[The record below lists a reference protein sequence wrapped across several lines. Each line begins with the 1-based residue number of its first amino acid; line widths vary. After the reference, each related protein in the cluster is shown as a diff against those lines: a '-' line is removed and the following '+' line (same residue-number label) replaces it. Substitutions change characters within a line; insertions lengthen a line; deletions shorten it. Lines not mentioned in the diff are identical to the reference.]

1 MPGQI
6 KHVFNTDSELD
17 KAIRNGNYDMLSSQ
31 EAQARIEAT
40 RKAFTDKLS
49 TGAIYMPGQTTLAL
63 AAMSPGN
70 MLLPYAQDVLK
81 SQINSFGLST
91 ILKDSEIAT
100 NIKAQNIAGGRTP
113 SNLGEITELLN
124 VLRVERQNGESEE
137 NYKARISRAED
148 WGKLLEEFGA
158 DPNVSYFS
166 RGSVYQSGTA
176 DFDGDFMTLMVGETM
191 RAVVDMN
198 ELWSEA
204 LSSARKK
211 MEKEKGA
218 IDKSA
223 EDVKTEADEY
233 KSVGDD
239 VVQSFYDRAAIA
251 TNVMAQTNTQDASI
265 VNVNKKNK
273 EEIMRAAEMAIRNSE
288 SYNAASSIKEEHLA
302 EISQFDQAWT
312 KEIGKSFAPVLS
324 KMTGAVQNNDYDY
337 ATLLAE
343 GRAMPTIYDTNGMMS
358 ILTANAERSQGKGNY
373 TNLEAF
379 FGALQNQLGKGNNSA
394 QAQYLQKWYGVM
406 EQLYTGRAAYVSN
419 EDVAE
424 LEALMSR
431 YNDEMS
437 DSENTDEL
445 SKWRKYSESLAIL
458 KKRGLTE
465 ANLGLSENGQYILDH
480 GYHSTAWS
488 TDEANPE
495 YQAERQRLYE
505 MEERRKALGI
515 KNDPNTSINK
525 RATTTKFSITDLGN
539 FIRDPNKFVAQLQG
553 ILPADE
559 KTTESEFGTIM
570 HNAMEAWGNKRI
582 ESQNK
587 NEAGSDSAKQ
597 AAVDAG
603 LAKFDELI
611 SQARKDH
618 PELFNSSRDDLIK
631 TGRERLIE
639 SMGMLQDYKVIATEQ
654 RHKNAWDLPSDVD
667 QATAAT
673 DVVLQ
678 NKDGQIM
685 RLDYKSNGAH
695 NPLQAILYAALN
707 DRSNKGT
714 YEGSF
719 GKTLRTVL
727 LGGEGLNEDG
737 TSKTSTT
744 GYLNFNLKNPDG
756 GIKIDTQAYTA
767 EQGAKALAYYNEVAK
782 ILNVVTEQIKE
793 GKAVDYSSVRAALAK
808 ETAKYEGIE
817 GLNDDEEEEAPAES
831 TPPSQASKRKNKG
844 SSRKQK
850 RKNKRSDGDNPPSDQ
865 SGPGSYDGLPVHVIQ
880 DRYNRA
886 MEESYSFIERMNKEQ
901 NKNLDDEAKKI
912 SRFSHYDYELEQF
925 KTNYKGLKEQVSE
938 KDYKDLETQYLNA
951 KLANKQALNHAISGD
966 FIAASN
972 FLDNSVL
979 GNVNA
984 RNRSSLLEAVTNS
997 VQQAG
1002 LSFEYFSKK
1011 NGAKINGKEEWESS
1025 SDQAAYL
1032 KAVEKEKEMKE
1043 KREQFYKEYAESLDE
1058 TTSDLFAKQNGTDVP
1073 LHKYGQAIKNF
1084 KDSVNKQY
1092 EDLEKLYKAGG
1103 ISKDE
1108 YTTKKSAIDKLD
1120 SEQYAKLLS
1129 TEHDRQVDAELEKY
1143 ANLRKLG
1150 FGKTAGRTGLY
1161 GQSLDRYEAQA
1172 KQLEQINAGLNEKVI
1187 GLQGISATDERY
1199 EQAQID
1205 IKKYTKAIEENE
1217 AAIDKLTGTH
1227 AELSAGL
1234 NTVIAGVSRLTQ
1246 QFGRRL
1252 FQQAI
1257 NEAKRFVMEYNA
1269 SMTEIQAITMKT
1281 NAEMQSIRT
1290 GVVNKAINLRASTS
1304 EVADVTSALYRQGL
1318 SDAEVDSQ
1326 TDAIVKFATVAQI
1339 KTTTATK
1346 IITTALRN
1354 NLVGSAEEAMDA
1366 LVALG
1371 DSAATTA
1378 EEISKAMQKCA
1389 ASAKVAGVSYNE
1401 LNSMITVMTSM
1412 TQLSGQQ
1419 VGTALNTI
1427 FSRMRNVTMSG
1438 YSKEI
1443 NGETTTLNNVEK
1455 ALKIAGIEMR
1465 KGAGMDEFKSASEI
1479 LLEVAQKWNSMTD
1492 VQKAA
1497 VTSNLAQTRSA
1508 NMFNTLMEGLSED
1521 NGETFAKYLGLSGNS
1536 SGITQSKYEIM
1547 IESINARL
1555 KELRSTFDSFV
1566 LALEDDGVLTG
1577 VIEIGTTIL
1586 NGLKNVLTL
1595 GGKAIGTIG
1604 AITTAVVALGVAMAV
1619 VHSVSS
1625 PLSTL
1630 LGLLAGGA
1638 VVAGAGLLGSAIPSG
1653 SSSSRAAESSTKIS
1667 ELNTYVNNRNQQ
1679 SDTIRKY
1686 LKESDVL
1693 ANKYKDFSGSSK
1705 LSAKET
1711 KELEQNIKDLTTAL
1725 PSLNKNL
1732 DTTTN
1737 TLERWRKIVS
1747 EAKKSAG
1754 DFDKA
1759 TSDTALALAD
1769 EWAMSN
1775 FGMEY
1780 SHKLNDLKKSR
1791 TYSSV
1796 EVFKNA
1802 ANESYYGPQFGILN
1816 SSLGLI
1822 PEGSVGYNLEDAK
1835 KLGNIL
1841 LNFKNKN
1848 FLEGSPDRE
1857 SYISQVKTSLNEVLQ
1872 LAPSGLNM
1880 SPYVSGDKSMAEMFI
1895 DDLDN
1900 GLKSFR
1906 GANSDD
1912 AIGNLFGYL
1921 LDSFGTDFVSGTHRS
1936 KLQDNWATLEKNFVD
1951 ELIQEAVGVVAT
1963 YTPGD
1968 KDVVT
1973 SALTNLTRNA
1983 IWDENGHFREGV
1995 SYDNLP
2001 D

>member
-1 MPGQI
+1 MDDEYEDDEFGNSYPTNNPRSQRIEENITVKAEPPKQNEIQQAVNKEAQI
-6 KHVFNTDSELD
+6 DLSKILESFDPKVSHVILDEYNTMVERYTEATKQMTMDSYKKLD
-17 KAIRNGNYDMLSSQ
+17 KQPRSRFEIYKKQIEDAMLDKTKLEGRVSNAENGLKQDDVNNFNGLILQMQSAYNSALNSGVKYSFDRTSKHIEEDLLTNLNTRNRMSLMEDMHEAMRKSGVNMQFLMDERSQELKGNKEWETEDLEAYKKAQ
-31 EAQARIEAT
+31 EAQGKMVEQSLKFYR
-40 RKAFTDKLS
+40 AFGESIDES
-49 TGAIYMPGQTTLAL
+49 TADL
-63 AAMSPGN
+63 
-70 MLLPYAQDVLK
+70 
-81 SQINSFGLST
+81 FGM
-91 ILKDSEIAT
+91 
-100 NIKAQNIAGGRTP
+100 
-113 SNLGEITELLN
+113 
-124 VLRVERQNGESEE
+124 QNGS
-137 NYKARISRAED
+137 
-148 WGKLLEEFGA
+148 
-158 DPNVSYFS
+158 
-166 RGSVYQSGTA
+166 
-176 DFDGDFMTLMVGETM
+176 
-191 RAVVDMN
+191 
-198 ELWSEA
+198 
-204 LSSARKK
+204 
-211 MEKEKGA
+211 
-218 IDKSA
+218 
-223 EDVKTEADEY
+223 
-233 KSVGDD
+233 
-239 VVQSFYDRAAIA
+239 
-251 TNVMAQTNTQDASI
+251 
-265 VNVNKKNK
+265 
-273 EEIMRAAEMAIRNSE
+273 
-288 SYNAASSIKEEHLA
+288 
-302 EISQFDQAWT
+302 
-312 KEIGKSFAPVLS
+312 
-324 KMTGAVQNNDYDY
+324 
-337 ATLLAE
+337 
-343 GRAMPTIYDTNGMMS
+343 
-358 ILTANAERSQGKGNY
+358 
-373 TNLEAF
+373 
-379 FGALQNQLGKGNNSA
+379 
-394 QAQYLQKWYGVM
+394 
-406 EQLYTGRAAYVSN
+406 
-419 EDVAE
+419 
-424 LEALMSR
+424 
-431 YNDEMS
+431 
-437 DSENTDEL
+437 
-445 SKWRKYSESLAIL
+445 
-458 KKRGLTE
+458 
-465 ANLGLSENGQYILDH
+465 
-480 GYHSTAWS
+480 
-488 TDEANPE
+488 
-495 YQAERQRLYE
+495 
-505 MEERRKALGI
+505 
-515 KNDPNTSINK
+515 
-525 RATTTKFSITDLGN
+525 
-539 FIRDPNKFVAQLQG
+539 
-553 ILPADE
+553 
-559 KTTESEFGTIM
+559 
-570 HNAMEAWGNKRI
+570 
-582 ESQNK
+582 
-587 NEAGSDSAKQ
+587 
-597 AAVDAG
+597 
-603 LAKFDELI
+603 
-611 SQARKDH
+611 
-618 PELFNSSRDDLIK
+618 
-631 TGRERLIE
+631 
-639 SMGMLQDYKVIATEQ
+639 
-654 RHKNAWDLPSDVD
+654 
-667 QATAAT
+667 
-673 DVVLQ
+673 
-678 NKDGQIM
+678 
-685 RLDYKSNGAH
+685 
-695 NPLQAILYAALN
+695 
-707 DRSNKGT
+707 
-714 YEGSF
+714 
-719 GKTLRTVL
+719 
-727 LGGEGLNEDG
+727 
-737 TSKTSTT
+737 
-744 GYLNFNLKNPDG
+744 
-756 GIKIDTQAYTA
+756 
-767 EQGAKALAYYNEVAK
+767 
-782 ILNVVTEQIKE
+782 
-793 GKAVDYSSVRAALAK
+793 
-808 ETAKYEGIE
+808 
-817 GLNDDEEEEAPAES
+817 
-831 TPPSQASKRKNKG
+831 
-844 SSRKQK
+844 
-850 RKNKRSDGDNPPSDQ
+850 
-865 SGPGSYDGLPVHVIQ
+865 
-880 DRYNRA
+880 
-886 MEESYSFIERMNKEQ
+886 
-901 NKNLDDEAKKI
+901 
-912 SRFSHYDYELEQF
+912 
-925 KTNYKGLKEQVSE
+925 
-938 KDYKDLETQYLNA
+938 
-951 KLANKQALNHAISGD
+951 
-966 FIAASN
+966 
-972 FLDNSVL
+972 
-979 GNVNA
+979 
-984 RNRSSLLEAVTNS
+984 
-997 VQQAG
+997 
-1002 LSFEYFSKK
+1002 
-1011 NGAKINGKEEWESS
+1011 
-1025 SDQAAYL
+1025 
-1032 KAVEKEKEMKE
+1032 
-1043 KREQFYKEYAESLDE
+1043 
-1058 TTSDLFAKQNGTDVP
+1058 DVP
-1073 LHKYGQAIKNF
+1073 LKKFGKSIENF
-1084 KDSVNKQY
+1084 KKRITEEY
-1092 EDLEKLYKAGG
+1092 EALDALFESKG
-1103 ISKDE
+1103 ITKEE
-1108 YTTKKSAIDKLD
+1108 YDKKRANIDRLDADKYAETISAQHDK
-1120 SEQYAKLLS
+1120 
-1129 TEHDRQVDAELEKY
+1129 QVDAELAKY

-1150 FGKTAGRTGLY
+1150 FGKTAGRTGLF

-1172 KQLEQINAGLNEKVI
+1172 AQLEQVNEGLREKVT
-1187 GLQGISATDERY
+1187 GLQGIAETDERY
-1199 EQAQID
+1199 NQARVDID
-1205 IKKYTKAIEENE
+1205 KYTKAIRENE
-1217 AAIDKLTGTH
+1217 AAIKKLSG
-1227 AELSAGL
+1227 ANGVLSAGL
-1234 NTVIAGVSRLTQ
+1234 NTITAGVGRVAQ

-1252 FQQAI
+1252 FQQAL
-1257 NEAKRFVMEYNA
+1257 NEARQFVMQYNA

-1281 NAEMQSIRT
+1281 HDEMQTLRS

-1346 IITTALRN
+1346 IITTALKN
-1354 NLVGSAEEAMDA
+1354 NLVGSAEEAMDS

-1595 GGKAIGTIG
+1595 GGKAVGTIG

-1667 ELNTYVNNRNQQ
+1667 ELNTYVNNRNQK

-1693 ANKYKDFSGSSK
+1693 ADKYKDFSDSSK

-1732 DTTTN
+1732 DTTTD

-1747 EAKKSAG
+1747 EAKKSTD

-1857 SYISQVKTSLNEVLQ
+1857 PYISQVKTSLNEVLQ

-1912 AIGNLFGYL
+1912 AIGSLFGYL

-1963 YTPGD
+1963 YAPGD

-1973 SALTNLTRNA
+1973 SALANLTRNA